1 MEYSFYIP
9 LTCPTG
15 ILSRKGRGQTARP
28 SLLPVRRARR
38 ARGEVKQLENDTF
51 IKRRVGT
58 RPTNSLSCRKVF
70 VRHLCKTTRS
80 PTTTL
85 GDDSRW
91 KSGNDIYCRVIT
103 RPINKTPAV
112 GRGLL
117 SNQRLIII
125 VVVIIF
131 VFFVFFGRREAV
143 FFITHIGR
151 AVTATHGSRGFYTA
165 KICT

>member
-58 RPTNSLSCRKVF
+58 RPTNRLSCRKVF

-80 PTTTL
+80 
-85 GDDSRW
+85 RI
-91 KSGNDIYCRVIT
+91 KSGMTFVLLFEMTFYLH
-103 RPINKTPAV
+103 NKTPARKS
-112 GRGLL
+112 GG
-117 SNQRLIII
+117 
-125 VVVIIF
+125 
-131 VFFVFFGRREAV
+131 FF
-143 FFITHIGR
+143 
-151 AVTATHGSRGFYTA
+151 
-165 KICT
+165 